1 MSQEAIDAAQAAAV
15 ALVRTNRR
23 NRKNYDMLRE
33 LVDHC
38 LAHGLALPPHIAE
51 WHEGQKLVNE
61 SPDLE
66 AIRRQDE
73 RVAALRAKY
82 GVG

>member
-1 MSQEAIDAAQAAAV
+1 MSTELNEEHSAHAAMIRMQ
-15 ALVRTNRR
+15 RR

-38 LAHGLALPPHIAE
+38 LAHGLALPEHIAD
-51 WHEGQKLVNE
+51 WHDGQKLVNQ

-66 AIRRQDE
+66 AIARQDA

-82 GVG
+82 GLA

>member
-23 NRKNYDMLRE
+23 NRKNYDMLME
-33 LVDHC
+33 MIHHC
-38 LAHGLALPPHIAE
+38 LSYGVSLPPHIAE
-51 WHEGQKLVNE
+51 WHAGQKLVQS

-66 AIRRQDE
+66 AIARQNE
-73 RVAALRAKY
+73 RVEHLKKVY
-82 GVG
+82 GLG